1 MLLVYPFEELI
12 TILFYQLLRSLY
24 TRIECVYVGG
34 NHVIGLCCGY
44 DEWKA
49 LKRTSENSM
58 EGEESG
64 CYKVKF
70 FMYPARCYA

>member
-12 TILFYQLLRSLY
+12 TILFYQLLRSHRVY
-24 TRIECVYVGG
+24 VYVGG

-49 LKRTSENSM
+49 LKRTSEKFNGGRR
-58 EGEESG
+58 ERVLRL
-64 CYKVKF
+64 YIF

>member
-1 MLLVYPFEELI
+1 MLLVYPFEEVI
-12 TILFYQLLRSLY
+12 TILFYQLLRSLHTY
-24 TRIECVYVGG
+24 RVYVGG

-49 LKRTSENSM
+49 LKRTSENSL

-64 CYKVKF
+64 C
-70 FMYPARCYA
+70 